1 MALDL
6 VTGYKGQNH
15 VTAEQWA
22 DFNRGIYGDAAILP
36 IGNKMQVE
44 IQTANQITVK
54 DGTGVFDGRQVYIG
68 YGESENIA
76 IESGTQQMLRNDI
89 VVIKYTKDESSGI
102 ENVAFEVVT
111 GVPVASDP
119 QDPAY
124 QDMDIRTGVF
134 TSQKPFCRVRLNG
147 VAIEGVDMLVE
158 VKEFADH
165 AFSKTAANLTTSE
178 TGRALDATMG
188 KQLKEDVDELNQN
201 MNSIRKPTSISMR
214 IIMGN
219 LHNGNAESFIPL
231 FNAYN
236 LVDNISVISAGY
248 YNDWN
253 NVDVLEKTSC
263 STSEY
268 EKDGIVVSCEDTS
281 AVGHEFYITLNIS
294 YKQ

>member
-76 IESGTQQMLRNDI
+76 IESGTQQMLRHDI
-89 VVIKYTKDESSGI
+89 VVIKYTKEETSGV
-102 ENVAFEVVT
+102 ENVAFEVIT
-111 GVPVASDP
+111 GTPVASDP
-119 QDPAY
+119 TDPSY

-165 AFSKTAANLTTSE
+165 AFEPLAENLTTSE
-178 TGRALDATMG
+178 PGRALDATMG
-188 KQLKEDVDELNQN
+188 KQLKESMDELEDDVSELNQN
-201 MNSIRKPTSISMR
+201 MNIIEVSARTEQATDMQPGAIGYLTLTFNVPEGYKINNIKSYAIGSWDGMLLQGYSIS
-214 IIMGN
+214 GN
-219 LHNGNAESFIPL
+219 SINFSIYNANPAVHPASIAAIV
-231 FNAYN
+231 N
-236 LVDNISVISAGY
+236 
-248 YNDWN
+248 
-253 NVDVLEKTSC
+253 C
-263 STSEY
+263 S
-268 EKDGIVVSCEDTS
+268 KI
-281 AVGHEFYITLNIS
+281 N
-294 YKQ
+294 